1 MPRSFH
7 GLINLELRNGN
18 VRYSNDMMALLTP
31 LSDVDGAHRSFLGH
45 LDPDEF
51 ENEDEWVG
59 DELKVHAH
67 NGNIRLYFNDETP
80 PPTINF
86 WTTLFGM

>member
-1 MPRSFH
+1 
-7 GLINLELRNGN
+7 
-18 VRYSNDMMALLTP
+18 MMALLTP
-31 LSDVDGAHRSFLGH
+31 LSDVDGVHRSFLGH

-80 PPTINF
+80 PPTTNF
-86 WTTLFGM
+86 WTKLFGM